1 MSNKTPKYSFP
12 QRVNDAGHQPS
23 WIDVYGDIIDLSSC
37 TLMLVDGLEVSVN
50 WGDADLM
57 LQAPESYTYA
67 NHMFRQRPVAPKP
80 VRTEPKKVQVHI
92 AGVYHEDDNISLG
105 VFTSVDVARAIAD
118 SMVYH
123 NAELAPYTH
132 TLTLDVADINDM
144 HAKID
149 RMIESK
155 S

>member
-57 LQAPESYTYA
+57 LQAPDSYTYA
-67 NHMFRQRPVAPKP
+67 NHMFRQRPVTPKP
-80 VRTEPKKVQVHI
+80 VRHRTQ
-92 AGVYHEDDNISLG
+92 
-105 VFTSVDVARAIAD
+105 
-118 SMVYH
+118 
-123 NAELAPYTH
+123 
-132 TLTLDVADINDM
+132 
-144 HAKID
+144 
-149 RMIESK
+149 K
-155 S
+155 SASAYRWCLP